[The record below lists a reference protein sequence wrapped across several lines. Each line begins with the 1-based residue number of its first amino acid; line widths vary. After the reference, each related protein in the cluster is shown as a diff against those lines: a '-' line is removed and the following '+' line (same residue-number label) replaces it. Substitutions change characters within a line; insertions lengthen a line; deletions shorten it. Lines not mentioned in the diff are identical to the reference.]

1 MGMLE
6 NKRLLITGILT
17 DSSLAFGVAQLALAE
32 GAELVVT
39 GAGRGLRLTERTV
52 RKLDGDVEVMEFD
65 VTDPSHVSLIRDS
78 LSENGGR

>member
-17 DSSLAFGVAQLALAE
+17 DSSLAFAVAQLALSE

-39 GAGRGLRLTERTV
+39 GAGRGMRLTERTV
-52 RKLDGDVEVMEFD
+52 KKLDGDVEVIEFD
-65 VTDPSHVSLIRDS
+65 VTDLSLIHI
-78 LSENGGR
+78 

>member
-17 DSSLAFGVAQLALAE
+17 DSSLAFAVAQLALSE

-39 GAGRGLRLTERTV
+39 GAGL
-52 RKLDGDVEVMEFD
+52 
-65 VTDPSHVSLIRDS
+65 SLIHI
-78 LSENGGR
+78 